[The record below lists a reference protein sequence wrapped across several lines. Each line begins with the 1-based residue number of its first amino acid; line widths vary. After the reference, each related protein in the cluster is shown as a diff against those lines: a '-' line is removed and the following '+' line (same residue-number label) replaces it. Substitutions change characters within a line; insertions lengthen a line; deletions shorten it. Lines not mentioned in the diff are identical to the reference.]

1 MNDSAEL
8 PTHALLYFKTD
19 HTVCTLPVKRILQP
33 PQLEIVVG
41 CSCIVRWSVRKQY
54 AATVLYLVMI
64 ETFVLENN
72 KREMEDL
79 LEAKVRSRSSP
90 CWRKKRDA
98 TTSYS

>member
-41 CSCIVRWSVRKQY
+41 CSCIVRWSARKQY
-54 AATVLYLVMI
+54 AATVLCLGKNLTGAVFTDFNIFPVVYQVM
-64 ETFVLENN
+64 
-72 KREMEDL
+72 L
-79 LEAKVRSRSSP
+79 LQWPRSSV
-90 CWRKKRDA
+90 
-98 TTSYS
+98 SG